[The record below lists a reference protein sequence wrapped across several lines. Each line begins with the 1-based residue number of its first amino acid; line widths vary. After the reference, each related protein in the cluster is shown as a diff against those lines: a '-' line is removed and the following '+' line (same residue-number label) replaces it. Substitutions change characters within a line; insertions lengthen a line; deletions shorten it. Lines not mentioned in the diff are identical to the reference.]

1 MDKRHGSRHRGILR
15 ITQQTFIRIVK
26 GQLKMLRFEYIPG
39 NEEAQKIIKAHINNR
54 LIALMEG
61 IILDEVDWNLAMHGE
76 LENIPEDAS
85 FEDLADVDALMNDMD
100 FAENVSMSYL
110 PDNYPIEKAN
120 REFFGLY
127 KLLKAKN
134 EYVPELPMEYVLYST
149 LVPVTVKLTTQ
160 F

>member
-1 MDKRHGSRHRGILR
+1 
-15 ITQQTFIRIVK
+15 
-26 GQLKMLRFEYIPG
+26 MLRFEYIPG

>member
-61 IILDEVDWNLAMHGE
+61 IILDEVDWNLAMDGE

-85 FEDLADVDALMNDMD
+85 FEDLVDVDALMNNMD
-100 FAENVSMSYL
+100 FSENVSMSYL

-127 KLLKAKN
+127 KLLKARMSMSRSFRWN
-134 EYVPELPMEYVLYST
+134 TSSIM
-149 LVPVTVKLTTQ
+149 
-160 F
+160 